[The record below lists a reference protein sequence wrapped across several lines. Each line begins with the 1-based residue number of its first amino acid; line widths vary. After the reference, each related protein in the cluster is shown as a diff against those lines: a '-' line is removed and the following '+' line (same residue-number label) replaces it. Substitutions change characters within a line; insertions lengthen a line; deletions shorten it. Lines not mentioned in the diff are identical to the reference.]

1 MKEMKPYYFEHPQ
14 YGKMRVMMVGG
25 KIFFNMSDLHRI
37 FVKTPTEL
45 FEIVA
50 DTEGELRNFHIVLEP
65 KKEVEFRTFF
75 LDMEMMNPSNHL
87 AINLSPRFCGF
98 TMSAT
103 ITSSQKL

>member
-37 FVKTPTEL
+37 FDKTPKEL

-50 DTEGELRNFHIVLEP
+50 DTEGELRNFHIVMEP
-65 KKEVEFRTFF
+65 KRKLNSE
-75 LDMEMMNPSNHL
+75 PSFW
-87 AINLSPRFCGF
+87 IW
-98 TMSAT
+98 
-103 ITSSQKL
+103 K